1 MRRTW
6 LLVSLLALALCA
18 STLVGYLYLVG
29 QSGGS
34 NHSAEQEYQA
44 QCREGSTIMAVTYE
58 YSGGNLFANWYNCSG
73 GTVNF
78 KITGTLY
85 ASNPS
90 GPPQTSS
97 EIFSPA
103 YSVGP
108 HQALNTTVNVVG
120 QASLYTDVS
129 LSFYAQQT
137 NIQGYP
143 YGFPIS
149 TTYNLESLS
158 ST

>member
-6 LLVSLLALALCA
+6 LLASLLALALCA
-18 STLVGYLYLVG
+18 SSLVAYLYLAG
-29 QSGGS
+29 QSGN
-34 NHSAEQEYQA
+34 NHSASQEYQA
-44 QCREGSTIMAVTYE
+44 QCREGFTIMAVTYQ
-58 YSGGNLFANWYNCSG
+58 YSGGNLVARWYNCSG
-73 GTVNF
+73 DTANF
-78 KITGTLY
+78 KVSGSLY
-85 ASNPS
+85 ASNPT
-90 GPPQTSS
+90 GPPQTSL

-120 QASLYTDVS
+120 QPALYADVS

-137 NIQGYP
+137 NIQGVP

-149 TTYNLESLS
+149 PGYDLESLNS
-158 ST
+158 SS

>member
-6 LLVSLLALALCA
+6 FLVSLLALALCA
-18 STLVGYLYLVG
+18 STVVAYLYLVG
-29 QSGGS
+29 QPGSS

-44 QCREGSTIMAVTYE
+44 QCTEGSTIMAVTYE
-58 YSGGNLFANWYNCSG
+58 YSGGNLVSNWYNCSG
-73 GTVNF
+73 DAVNF
-78 KITGTLY
+78 KIIGSLY

-90 GPPQTSS
+90 GPPETSLQ
-97 EIFSPA
+97 IYSPA

-108 HQALNTTVNVVG
+108 HQALDTTVNVVG
-120 QASLYTDVS
+120 QPALYADVS

-149 TTYNLESLS
+149 PGYDLESPS
-158 ST
+158 PT